1 MGNKTLIKLNN
12 ISFEYPN
19 GRKVFENLNLHIRKG
34 DRIGIIGPNGSGKTT
49 LLHLIVGLIKPS
61 AGNIIILGK
70 PRESE
75 RDYREVRKRVGLL
88 FQDPE
93 DQLFCP
99 TVAEDVA
106 FGPLNLR
113 KPRDEVHRVVE
124 RTLNELG
131 LEGFE
136 NRVTYNLSGGEKKL
150 VSLATIF
157 AMDPEV
163 LLLDEPTAGLDET
176 ATQKIEDILLQ
187 NAHTYIL
194 VSHQREV
201 LEKTTSVIYRMDKGA
216 LKRL

>member
-1 MGNKTLIKLNN
+1 MGSKVLIKLKN

-19 GRKVFENLNLHIRKG
+19 GRKVFKNLSLHVRKG

-49 LLHLIVGLIKPS
+49 LLHLIVGLIKP
-61 AGNIIILGK
+61 AGGDITILGK
-70 PRESE
+70 SRESE
-75 RDYREVRKRVGLL
+75 KDYREVRKRVGLL

-113 KPRDEVHRVVE
+113 KPKDEVRRVVE
-124 RTLNELG
+124 QTLNELG

-163 LLLDEPTAGLDET
+163 LLLDEPTTGLDEM
-176 ATQKIEDILLQ
+176 ATQIIEDILLQ
-187 NAHTYIL
+187 KAHTYVI

-201 LEKTTSVIYRMDKGA
+201 LEKITHDIYKMDKGT
-216 LKRL
+216 LRKL

>member
-1 MGNKTLIKLNN
+1 MIKLKN
-12 ISFEYPN
+12 IRFGYPN
-19 GRKVFENLNLHIRKG
+19 GQKVFENLSLHVRKG

-49 LLHLIVGLIKPS
+49 LLHLIVGLIKPT
-61 AGNIIILGK
+61 GGDIIIFG
-70 PRESE
+70 RSRVSE
-75 RDYREVRKRVGLL
+75 KDYREVRKRVGLL

-113 KPRDEVHRVVE
+113 KSRDEVCRIVE
-124 RTLNELG
+124 QTLKELG

-157 AMDPEV
+157 AMDPEI
-163 LLLDEPTAGLDET
+163 LLLDEPTAGLDEA
-176 ATQKIEDILLQ
+176 ATQTIEDILLQ
-187 NAHTYIL
+187 KAHTYII

-201 LEKTTSVIYRMDKGA
+201 LEKITGDIYKMDKGT
-216 LKRL
+216 LKSL